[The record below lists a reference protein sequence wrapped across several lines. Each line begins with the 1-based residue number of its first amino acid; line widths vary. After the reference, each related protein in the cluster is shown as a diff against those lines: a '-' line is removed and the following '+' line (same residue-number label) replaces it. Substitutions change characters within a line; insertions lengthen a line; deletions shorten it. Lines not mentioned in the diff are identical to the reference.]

1 MKYPNKKQADR
12 AADRPATV
20 PVSQP
25 KRWLF
30 RLTFLLLPFLL
41 LGALEVCLRL
51 AGYGYNPD
59 FFKRLQIG
67 GEDFYVQNEDFNL
80 RFFPR
85 EIARYANP
93 VRFPAHKAPGTF
105 RIFVL
110 GESAAM
116 GDPAP
121 SFAGSRY
128 LEMLLREKYPDRK
141 FEVINV
147 AFTAINSHVIL
158 PIARECAEH
167 EGDLWIIYMGNNEMV
182 GPFGAATVFSRQAP
196 PLSYVRLVLA
206 LQRLRLGQWFTELS
220 RKLTAHGRQ
229 QPIAWGGMEMFLHNQ
244 IPPGS
249 PLKETVYRNFQKN
262 LDDMIRAGVGSG
274 AKVLLN
280 IMAVNLND
288 CPPFA
293 SLNDSQLSPADRAQF
308 DSLYTNGL
316 QAAAQPD
323 FAAAGAFFAQAA
335 QLDER
340 PADLQFHWAECC
352 RAQTNLAAARE
363 HFQLA
368 CDNDALPFRADSRIN
383 AAIRS
388 EREKAGGDRLL
399 LCDAPAVLTAG
410 PDGLCGSETFFEH
423 VHFDFDARYRLAR
436 AWAEQ
441 IEPLLTRNANAWISQ
456 ADCEHLLGLSPWN
469 RAQVIHFMVER
480 MEMPPLNDQANN
492 QSRRDA
498 LVSRINQL
506 GPQMNAENVAR
517 TRANFSSL
525 QAQRPEDF
533 YLHQEFGVFL
543 EVTGDLAGSAAQWQC
558 VRDLL
563 PQDSLGYYQ
572 YGRLLNALQ
581 RYPEAEASLRMA
593 LAMRPTRTDGWIEL
607 GNCLALQQKYA
618 AALDCYV
625 TALKQ
630 DPQNPQTLLRRG
642 KVLDHLNRPEE
653 AVDSYRA
660 AIQLNPTAGVLHNQ
674 LALGLMATRQPDSAG
689 LEFNQAAQLSPKSV
703 EIRFNYGVWLLQQKR
718 WDEAQREFAAVIR
731 LDHNNLRAQKNLAW
745 LRGRGNPPP

>member
-1 MKYPNKKQADR
+1 M
-12 AADRPATV
+12 
-20 PVSQP
+20 
-25 KRWLF
+25 
-30 RLTFLLLPFLL
+30 
-41 LGALEVCLRL
+41 
-51 AGYGYNPD
+51 
-59 FFKRLQIG
+59 
-67 GEDFYVQNEDFNL
+67 QNEDFSL
-80 RFFPR
+80 RFFSKA
-85 EIARYANP
+85 IARYASP
-93 VRFPAHKAPGTF
+93 VRFPAHKAPGTY
-105 RIFVL
+105 RIFIL

-128 LEMLLREKYPDRK
+128 LEMLLREKYPGLK
-141 FEVINV
+141 FEIINV
-147 AFTAINSHVIL
+147 AFTAINSNVIL
-158 PIARECAEH
+158 PIARECAGH

-196 PLSYVRLVLA
+196 PLPYVRLVLA
-206 LQRLRLGQWFTELS
+206 LQRLRLGQWFTELG

-229 QPIAWGGMEMFLHNQ
+229 QPIAWGGMEMFMHNQ

-262 LDDMIRAGVGSG
+262 LDDMVGAGVGSG

-280 IMAVNLND
+280 TVAVNLKD

-293 SLNDSQLSPADRAQF
+293 SMNGPHLSPADRAQF
-308 DSLYTNGL
+308 DSFYTRAM
-316 QAAAQPD
+316 QAAAQQD
-323 FAAAGAFFAQAA
+323 FAAAAGLFERAGS
-335 QLDER
+335 LDAT
-340 PADLQFHWAECC
+340 PAELQYQWGKSLL
-352 RAQTNLAAARE
+352 AQTNLAGAGK

-383 AAIRS
+383 AAIRT
-388 EREKAGGDRLL
+388 EPQRTKRDHLMFCDAARLLDAGGS
-399 LCDAPAVLTAG
+399 AG
-410 PDGLCGSETFFEH
+410 ICGDETFFEH
-423 VHFDFDARYRLAR
+423 VHFDFDGRYRLAR

-441 IEPLLTRNANAWISQ
+441 IEPLFPPTTNTWVSQ
-456 ADCEHLLGLSPWN
+456 EACEQLLGLSPWN
-469 RAQVIHFMVER
+469 RVQVIHFMVER
-480 MEMPPLNDQANN
+480 MEMPPLNNQANN
-492 QSRRDA
+492 QSRRDV

-506 GPQMNAENVAR
+506 GSQMNAENVAR

-533 YLHQEFGVFL
+533 YLHQEFGVYL

-581 RYPEAEASLRMA
+581 RYSEAEASLRIA

-607 GNCLALQQKYA
+607 GNCLAMQQKYA
-618 AALDCYV
+618 GALVCYA

-674 LALGLMATRQPDSAG
+674 LALGLIATRQPDAAG

-731 LDHNNLRAQKNLAW
+731 LDPNNLRAQKNLAW